1 MSRVRRLLDGYDYV
15 ADVPRG
21 TPLLVESG
29 DGRVWRLARKG
40 IRYHSDVLTSL
51 HGARPARAPAPVAA
65 SARIRALIDAV
76 ILGGGELPEGAEP
89 PRTVWR
95 DAPGSPGSLAPTATL
110 AVYADGWICA
120 SRPVYD
126 DAPRTGARHLDPR
139 EAKALARDIERA
151 PRGVRLQCVAVRE
164 RMVRVEADDP
174 RIEAALLLPGARA
187 WQTTRTWPGDAAAYA
202 VALAAPQARLAF
214 DGGPVDVPVPGTAWD
229 VPLAAWRALCAA
241 DDEANAADGEVAL

>member
-21 TPLLVESG
+21 TPLLVESA
-29 DGRVWRLARKG
+29 DGRVWRLTHKG
-40 IRYHSDVLTSL
+40 IRYHSDVSTSL

-65 SARIRALIDAV
+65 SARIRALLDAV
-76 ILGGGELPEGAEP
+76 ILGGGELPEGVAQP
-89 PRTVWR
+89 LTVWR
-95 DAPGSPGSLAPTATL
+95 DAPSAPGSLAPTPTL
-110 AVYADGWICA
+110 AVYADGWVRG
-120 SRPVYD
+120 SRPIYD
-126 DAPRTGARHLDPR
+126 DAPRSGARHLSAR

-151 PRGVRLQCVAVRE
+151 PRGTRLQCAAVRE

-174 RIEAALLLPGARA
+174 RIEAAMRLPGARA

-214 DGGPVDVPVPGTAWD
+214 EGGPVDVPVPGTAWD

-241 DDEANAADGEVAL
+241 DEGEVAL